1 MKIHLEIDEAPST
14 LYSWR
19 SNSSTVA
26 VMPFCRT
33 RPPIETRP
41 LTKERESR
49 AERYRRLALAETDA
63 ARAKI
68 LWQLVDEAQRL
79 LCISDGSW
87 KLPSRPRLH
96 R

>member
-1 MKIHLEIDEAPST
+1 MLQHFVWRTSTIDNSMPLCRQSKRALENAS
-14 LYSWR
+14 
-19 SNSSTVA
+19 
-26 VMPFCRT
+26 
-33 RPPIETRP
+33 
-41 LTKERESR
+41 REVNPNSR